1 MTKSKAIIIHPPRA
15 PPIPAPSATGSNL
28 LLLDLDVFSA
38 GVLSAVDVGPE
49 RGGVLP
55 GEPESRLAVGEDSAV
70 APIPESA
77 IVGAVCSK
85 S

>member
-28 LLLDLDVFSA
+28 LLLDLDV
-38 GVLSAVDVGPE
+38 VLSAVDVGPE
-49 RGGVLP
+49 RRGVLP
-55 GEPESRLAVGEDSAV
+55 GEPEIRLAVGEDMAV
-70 APIPESA
+70 APMPASA
-77 IVGAVCSK
+77 IVGAVYSR